1 MLILLLAGVLLAC
14 LIQQMIYKKR
24 WNKGLD
30 VNLSFMDS
38 YAYEEDISYLKQEI
52 TNDKRLPIPALEVR
66 FATSRN
72 LEMQGEARENTSVS
86 DLSYQ
91 REVFALWGKQKAIR
105 KIPFVCRKRGVY
117 EIKKS
122 EIVGYNLLYSS
133 AYYMECEQDTKIYVY
148 PKRIDVKRINLIC
161 QAISGA
167 VLAKRRM
174 YPDPFE
180 FSGIREYQ
188 RTDPM
193 NFINWKASAKTGSL
207 MVNQQDST
215 TNMQVTLV
223 LDVEDANILKYEE
236 LVEES
241 IRITA
246 SLATVLIHQGMEFDI
261 VSNGMD
267 IVHMK
272 TGAGLVQEL
281 NQKLAC
287 MDVQN
292 VSEEVGITVEKYELR
307 KNTDRIFVLISK
319 NYTEKNREA
328 AELLVSTGNQVLWV
342 LPVHPYMRLETKAC
356 PGMQILQWEV
366 G

>member
-1 MLILLLAGVLLAC
+1 MLILLLAGVFLAWF
-14 LIQQMIYKKR
+14 LQHMIYRKW
-24 WNKGLD
+24 WNRGLKAELD
-30 VNLSFMDS
+30 FTES
-38 YAYEEDISYLKQEI
+38 YAYEGDVSWLKQEI
-52 TNDKRLPIPALEVR
+52 TNAKILPLPALEVR

-91 REVFALWGKQKAIR
+91 REVFALWGNQKVIR

-117 EIKKS
+117 EIRRS

-133 AYYMECEQDTKIYVY
+133 SYYAECGQDTRIYVY
-148 PKRIDVKRINLIC
+148 PKRIDVRRIRLIC

-167 VLAKRRM
+167 AAARHRL

-193 NFINWKASAKTGSL
+193 NVINWKASARTGNL

-215 TNMQVTLV
+215 TNIQVTLV
-223 LDVEDANILKYEE
+223 LDVEDANILKYQE

-246 SLATVLIHQGMEFDI
+246 SLASVLISQGMEFQI
-261 VSNGMD
+261 VSNGMEALY
-267 IVHMK
+267 MK
-272 TGAGLVQEL
+272 AGAGLVQEL
-281 NQKLAC
+281 NTRFAC
-287 MDVQN
+287 MDAEH
-292 VSEEVGITVEKYELR
+292 VSEEITETISRYEL
-307 KNTDRIFVLISK
+307 KKQTDRIIVFVSK
-319 NYTEKNREA
+319 NYTERNWTEMETLA
-328 AELLVSTGNQVLWV
+328 LAGNQILWV
-342 LPVHPYMRLETKAC
+342 LPVHPYMKLET
-356 PGMQILQWEV
+356 GRHSGIQIMQWEV